1 MSDKSASGFT
11 LIELMIAIAVFGIL
25 MMAALPSFRIW
36 IQNTQVR
43 TAAEGIF
50 NGLQLA
56 RAEAVRRNVK
66 TELELASGS
75 GWTLKVVTTG
85 EVIQTRPASEGSD
98 SAVITIK
105 PDGATKASFDGT
117 GRITTNGDASAP
129 ITEIKIDTNAIPAAD
144 TGELCVAVGAAGLL
158 KLSDPAVSSG
168 DTRAC
173 PAKVPAYCA

>member
-1 MSDKSASGFT
+1 MAGRSPSGFT

-56 RAEAVRRNVK
+56 RAEAVRRNAK
-66 TELELASGS
+66 TELELSGS
-75 GWTLKVVTTG
+75 GWTLRVVTSG

-98 SAVITIK
+98 SAVITVL
-105 PDGATKASFDGT
+105 PAGATKASFDGT
-117 GRITTNGDASAP
+117 GRVTTNGDASAP

-144 TGELCVAVGAAGLL
+144 SRELCVVVGAAGLV
-158 KLSDPAVSSG
+158 KLCDPTVSG
-168 DTRAC
+168 ADTRAC
-173 PAKVPAYCA
+173 PVKVPAYCP